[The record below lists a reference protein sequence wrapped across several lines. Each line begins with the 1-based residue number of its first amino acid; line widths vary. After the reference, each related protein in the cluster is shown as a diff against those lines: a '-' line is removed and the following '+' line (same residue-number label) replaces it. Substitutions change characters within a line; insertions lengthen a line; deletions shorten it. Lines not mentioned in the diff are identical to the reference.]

1 MRITSSGNVGIGTTN
16 PEELLELSS
25 SNTTGG
31 QLLME
36 STGSATDSYAGM
48 RFKIAGGSDGGYE
61 KAGIFAIRGS
71 GGFND
76 LSLIFATN
84 TAADAT
90 NVTSA
95 NERMRITGAGNVGI
109 GTTSPSE
116 KLDISGTGDVKAIVQ
131 TTSSGSG
138 ANTALGV
145 KTAADGNWLI
155 QTGNAISSGLRFYDV
170 TNSAERMRITS
181 GGDVLIGLT
190 SGARLSVRDA
200 GGNDTHFG
208 LGANYDNYITAGS
221 SGVTIFRNAT
231 TERMRIT
238 SSGEILVNTTTDAG
252 AYYLQVN
259 GDVYATAYYES
270 SDRRLKD
277 ILLVRE
283 GSYGINTV
291 TFKWKDQRDSLTHV
305 GYLAQD
311 VEKVLP
317 DAVKTNPN
325 GYKTVNYDEVQS
337 FKIAALEQ
345 EVAELK
351 EIIKKLIK

>member
-1 MRITSSGNVGIGTTN
+1 
-16 PEELLELSS
+16 
-25 SNTTGG
+25 
-31 QLLME
+31 
-36 STGSATDSYAGM
+36 
-48 RFKIAGGSDGGYE
+48 
-61 KAGIFAIRGS
+61 
-71 GGFND
+71 
-76 LSLIFATN
+76 
-84 TAADAT
+84 
-90 NVTSA
+90 
-95 NERMRITGAGNVGI
+95 
-109 GTTSPSE
+109 
-116 KLDISGTGDVKAIVQ
+116 
-131 TTSSGSG
+131 
-138 ANTALGV
+138 
-145 KTAADGNWLI
+145 
-155 QTGNAISSGLRFYDV
+155 
-170 TNSAERMRITS
+170 MRITS